1 MAKSI
6 LTSFTFSAGGNA
18 INNNAAA
25 TVPLTIKGA
34 ASQSAN
40 LQSWQNS
47 SSQERA
53 YVTAD
58 GSILT
63 AATLTTMGNL
73 RVAGTAAT
81 GGGSGVIGIANAGTV
96 PTTAPTGGGI
106 LYVETGALK
115 YRGTSGSAA
124 TIVNADGTS
133 PGGGGSFTGGTLTSG
148 LVLATGTTT
157 LQPLK
162 FVAGTP
168 GSNLLTTPVT
178 GVKEYDGTVF
188 YQTSDTNPGRALSTQ
203 DYYYLSNSQYFVD
216 LSVGNTARSLL
227 GANTRGITVAA
238 GTTYD
243 YEAMFAIS
251 ASFILTSQTPTLA
264 ITSTTVSG
272 SPSVSHFTILETGNN
287 TAGFGTA
294 ITLGTTRITTTQN
307 LTALTTG
314 NRFYIIKM
322 RGRINVTGTGTTKLY
337 PSISA
342 NNGSSDNGWTVETGA
357 MFKLTPLGNGTVTQV
372 GTWA

>member
-1 MAKSI
+1 MPQQLSTFDIRGRLTLTGAAGTSGQV
-6 LTSFTFSAGGNA
+6 LTS
-18 INNNAAA
+18 
-25 TVPLTIKGA
+25 
-34 ASQSAN
+34 
-40 LQSWQNS
+40 
-47 SSQERA
+47 
-53 YVTAD
+53 
-58 GSILT
+58 
-63 AATLTTMGNL
+63 
-73 RVAGTAAT
+73 
-81 GGGSGVIGIANAGTV
+81 GGSGTTPTWTTV
-96 PTTAPTGGGI
+96 
-106 LYVETGALK
+106 
-115 YRGTSGSAA
+115 S
-124 TIVNADGTS
+124 
-133 PGGGGSFTGGTLTSG
+133 GGSFTGGTLTSD
-148 LVLATGTTT
+148 LILAAGSGTVE
-157 LQPLK
+157 PLT
-162 FVAGTP
+162 FQTNSATP
-168 GSNLLTTPVT
+168 TITSGAMD
-178 GVKEYDGTVF
+178 YDGTVF
-188 YQTSDTNPGRALSTQ
+188 YQTSNTGAGRALATQ

-216 LSVGNTARSLL
+216 LSVGSTARSLL

-342 NNGSSDNGWTVETGA
+342 SAGSADNSWTVETGA